1 MTILLPTGMLF
12 NRKVCKK
19 EYAKLLL
26 YLAGPEIYVKTPEEK
41 RADHAIHEVLA
52 LRNRLHRL
60 TGLPVTLKEAGVDP
74 ASFPEV
80 AKVALNDGAVIVNPR
95 QVTYDAV
102 IRILE
107 VCYGD

>member
-41 RADHAIHEVLA
+41 RADHALHEVLA
-52 LRNRLHRL
+52 HPNHLKLL
-60 TGLPVTLKEAGVDP
+60 TGLPVTLKEACVDP
-74 ASFPEV
+74 ARIPEV
-80 AKVALNDGAVIVNPR
+80 
-95 QVTYDAV
+95 
-102 IRILE
+102 
-107 VCYGD
+107 